1 MMLLDE
7 HGQNWQK
14 LICESLEVIT
24 ITITITIVTY
34 I

>member
-7 HGQNWQK
+7 QGQNWQK

-24 ITITITIVTY
+24 ITITIVTY